1 MLKENKKTVL
11 RTIRLSKGLDE
22 LLQKDANSKR
32 ITVGALISTILTKYS
47 QWDRYT
53 EKFDMI
59 TFRHETLRAILEA
72 TEDEVLVR
80 KAREIGAKIPR
91 EFLMFF
97 DIRNCCVIMEALR
110 ATNLKLMADLMLL
123 HFFTTWEG
131 NGLYFSLPPRRR
143 NTEHYWD
150 NAQI

>member
-1 MLKENKKTVL
+1 
-11 RTIRLSKGLDE
+11 
-22 LLQKDANSKR
+22 
-32 ITVGALISTILTKYS
+32 
-47 QWDRYT
+47 
-53 EKFDMI
+53 MI

-97 DIRNCCVIMEALR
+97 DIWNCCVIMEALR